1 MSIGT
6 ALGVASG
13 MLGGVLGFAGQNAT
27 NRANL
32 ANAREQMRFQERMS
46 NTAVSRRMA
55 DMRRAGIN
63 PLLAGQYDASTPAG
77 AMATFGN
84 PGAAAASGFSQMG
97 TTANTIATGGKQREL
112 LEIQRE
118 LTENKEKITSIVADV
133 SQTLQDYDWSSMAE
147 QFRDDFNTFGAVVV
161 QAIQD
166 GVITIEGA
174 IKSLRETADSYG
186 GTAKSTRDNIIMRLL
201 DVLDTWNPETFNRY
215 YNEDF

>member
-1 MSIGT
+1 MSFGT

-63 PLLAGQYDASTPAG
+63 PLLAGQYDASTPSG

-84 PGAAAASGFSQMG
+84 PGAAAAQGFQAFG
-97 TTANTIATGGKQREL
+97 NTASNVAMVDEKLNQIEAQANLAKQQTKALRAFATASDSAGEFLDKFRSRLDQSKPDWENLASEL
-112 LEIQRE
+112 PANMRRAFI
-118 LTENKEKITSIVADV
+118 
-133 SQTLQDYDWSSMAE
+133 
-147 QFRDDFNTFGAVVV
+147 DFA
-161 QAIQD
+161 
-166 GVITIEGA
+166 
-174 IKSLRETADSYG
+174 KSLHPAWDAVEQSKGDPDDQY
-186 GTAKSTRDNIIMRLL
+186 L
-201 DVLDTWNPETFNRY
+201 DILIQ
-215 YNEDF
+215 